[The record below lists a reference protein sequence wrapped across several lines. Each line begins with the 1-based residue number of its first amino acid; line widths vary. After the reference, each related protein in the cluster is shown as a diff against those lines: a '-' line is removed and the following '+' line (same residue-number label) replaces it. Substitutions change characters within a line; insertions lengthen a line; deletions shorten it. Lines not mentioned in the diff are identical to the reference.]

1 MISRVALTT
10 SNRMLSMS
18 RARAAQLR
26 TTVVQQQR
34 KNMSSTPAPEGG
46 LLGLPDTAKMKHLNH
61 KISLGMAGLMPLYAI
76 LPGDGIFHKAF
87 GFFLSINV
95 TTHAWLGMH
104 QIASDYVP
112 KVSKKLLG
120 PAKIF
125 NVGLAA
131 VMFLGLSRINFSSP
145 GGIKGMIVGLWRP
158 EASKSKSD
166 AKKE

>member
-18 RARAAQLR
+18 RSRAMQLR
-26 TTVVQQQR
+26 HTVQR
-34 KNMSSTPAPEGG
+34 KNMSSTAAPEGG
-46 LLGLPDTAKMKHLNH
+46 ILGLPDTAKMKHINH
-61 KISLGMAGLMPLYAI
+61 KISLGMAGLMPLYAM
-76 LPGDGIFHKAF
+76 LPGDNWFHKAF

-158 EASKSKSD
+158 EASKEASK
-166 AKKE
+166 KN